1 MTPVR
6 SFRLSLTL
14 LFLLWVSFSCE
25 PAGIK
30 LFVGA
35 HQEPVFPEPIVSG
48 GVVFV
53 PANIIK
59 SLGGTIDHLSESV
72 LNLRIGTKSVI
83 IEEGK
88 DAALIN
94 DQGVQMGGVAISR
107 HNVLFIPLLFI
118 ADLLDLGVS
127 WEQGNQVLR
136 LLQRVLPR
144 SLSIPAP
151 DKPAPSSMFETV
163 TSSITTSVPDPPEQ
177 EVPPEVIHPAIV
189 SRTWRTKEGVQLEA
203 LAHLEHGQT
212 VLELTGLSLESLE
225 SWLLPAPPRIVI
237 DTAEFLPDDATDPWV
252 LDHPWVKQVRV
263 APFQGKGRIVLDLH
277 EAVGYR
283 IEPAENGVLLRVN
296 RGLRTVEFIPSIAG
310 GSLRLGLPAQTKYQM
325 SQLEAPDRI
334 VIDLQDTTLLDGARH
349 VEGNSPFVSAV
360 RVSQFDQH
368 TVRVVLD
375 LTAQLPELPLQ
386 TTGSDMEFVLRSEIS
401 RISLVATD
409 DRMAVVVEG
418 KGSLDPQILRLRDPE
433 RVVIDI
439 PNAWPTETFDEIT
452 GAGLVRKVRAAQFTP
467 QVYRVVAELTSPA
480 TVRFLRVSREVIA
493 VLIEPPTLT
502 DVRIAVDAGHGGF
515 DPGAVGRV
523 LGLHE
528 ADVNLDIAK
537 RLLALLNEAEALPL
551 MVRPDEQFIP
561 LIDRP
566 LIAANHDAAIFVSI
580 HCNSSS
586 KDEGSGTETLYYD
599 PDNGSLKLAIS
610 LQEELVKALGT
621 RDRGVKQR
629 RLYVLT
635 SSDIPAALVEVAFLS
650 HPDEERKLADEG
662 FRQKAAQAIYDGLL
676 RFVTNDAVLHTDSE
690 TLWQSISDSSERLYL
705 PIAEDA
711 ENESSEKVAQADAVV
726 KVEKSQEG
734 ADAAEPVELAKDEEA
749 EEAYHE
755 QSSGH
760 SMSESDV

>member
-1 MTPVR
+1 M
-6 SFRLSLTL
+6 
-14 LFLLWVSFSCE
+14 
-25 PAGIK
+25 
-30 LFVGA
+30 
-35 HQEPVFPEPIVSG
+35 
-48 GVVFV
+48 
-53 PANIIK
+53 
-59 SLGGTIDHLSESV
+59 
-72 LNLRIGTKSVI
+72 
-83 IEEGK
+83 
-88 DAALIN
+88 
-94 DQGVQMGGVAISR
+94 
-107 HNVLFIPLLFI
+107 
-118 ADLLDLGVS
+118 
-127 WEQGNQVLR
+127 
-136 LLQRVLPR
+136 
-144 SLSIPAP
+144 
-151 DKPAPSSMFETV
+151 
-163 TSSITTSVPDPPEQ
+163 
-177 EVPPEVIHPAIV
+177 
-189 SRTWRTKEGVQLEA
+189 WR
-203 LAHLEHGQT
+203 
-212 VLELTGLSLESLE
+212 
-225 SWLLPAPPRIVI
+225 
-237 DTAEFLPDDATDPWV
+237 
-252 LDHPWVKQVRV
+252 KQ
-263 APFQGKGRIVLDLH
+263 
-277 EAVGYR
+277 
-283 IEPAENGVLLRVN
+283 
-296 RGLRTVEFIPSIAG
+296 
-310 GSLRLGLPAQTKYQM
+310 
-325 SQLEAPDRI
+325 
-334 VIDLQDTTLLDGARH
+334 
-349 VEGNSPFVSAV
+349 PFVSAV
-360 RVSQFDQH
+360 SVSQFDQH

-635 SSDIPAALVEVAFLS
+635 SSDIPAALVEVAFLVTRTKS
-650 HPDEERKLADEG
+650 VSLPTKASGRKQPRPYTTVYFDSSLTTLSYILTQRPFGKASQTHLSDSICPSQKTRRMKAAKKWRKLT
-662 FRQKAAQAIYDGLL
+662 R
-676 RFVTNDAVLHTDSE
+676 S
-690 TLWQSISDSSERLYL
+690 
-705 PIAEDA
+705 
-711 ENESSEKVAQADAVV
+711 
-726 KVEKSQEG
+726 
-734 ADAAEPVELAKDEEA
+734 
-749 EEAYHE
+749 
-755 QSSGH
+755 
-760 SMSESDV
+760 